1 MTAEDAGRAPA
12 RALHRMWRW
21 PVRRLL
27 IAGFGVS
34 AAGLILV
41 AVSSYVRIGSLVAD
55 QVPVTHANEALHR
68 IDVVR
73 SDIQDAER
81 GQRGYLITG
90 QPAYLT
96 PYHQALDRI
105 DDSVGW
111 LRELTAGDP
120 DQQRLLSELTATLTE
135 KLAEMD
141 QTISLRDEQ
150 GFGAAQRLV
159 LTQRGA
165 AAMERIETLV
175 ELMHARQTEHLQQ
188 LQRASARRAEATQR
202 LILWTSLLS
211 LLVIAGVGYAVT
223 RAVSV
228 PVSRVTTAARRIID
242 GNLAQRVEVSG
253 PSDLARMATLVN
265 ESMRVMASARDE
277 AMAATAA
284 KSAFLATM
292 SHEIR
297 TPMNGVIGLVALLLR
312 TDLDETQRRYAESI
326 RSAGRALVAVISDI
340 LDFSKIDA
348 GALVLDETDLNLGS
362 IVEDVLDM
370 VAETAR
376 VKKLELIGQCHH
388 DVPQWLRGDPV
399 RIRQILLN
407 FTTNAI
413 KFTDRGEVSVVVRPA
428 PRAPE
433 GDGPIVVRLQVSD
446 TGIGIDRELH
456 DRLFEAF
463 TQADVSTTRQY
474 GGSGLGLAICRELVT
489 AMGGEIGVE
498 SEPGRGSTFWCDI
511 PLKRDAA
518 TRAPQAH
525 LAGLAGMR
533 VLVADDNATTREVL
547 EEQLTSWAIVTTSA
561 ESGEQTVE
569 RLWQASIAGQPYDV
583 ALIDQVLP
591 DGDGA
596 ELAARIREHPGI
608 PPLPVVLLS
617 SETVSPERL
626 REVGIA
632 AEVRKPVQQSAL
644 FNCLIELAGE
654 ELPAAGPEAATGP
667 AAGTPPR
674 RRGRVLLVEDNAT
687 NQIVAAGVLDHLGFE
702 VDIAA
707 DGVQALNR
715 GADRG
720 YLAVLMDCQMPR
732 MDGYEATRRWRER
745 EERVAAP
752 GVAPSRT
759 PIIAMTA
766 AALREDRE
774 RCLAAGMDDYL
785 SKPFE
790 PDDLAAAL
798 GRWVDPP
805 EPEPAEGT
813 GAGPPAET
821 IADRLADLRKYAQPE
836 TITNLITTF
845 LGEAPGQLA
854 ALDLAVGAGDADA
867 VRHAAHGL
875 RGAASNLG
883 AGAMASVCELLEV
896 SARNHDLT
904 GARDALGR
912 LHLEFAGVR
921 SALRLQ
927 SEHKSA

>member
-1 MTAEDAGRAPA
+1 M
-12 RALHRMWRW
+12 ALHRMWRW
-21 PVRRLL
+21 PVRWLL
-27 IAGFGVS
+27 IAGFGV
-34 AAGLILV
+34 AAAALILV
-41 AVSSYVRIGSLVAD
+41 AVGSYMQIGALVSD
-55 QVPVTHANEALHR
+55 QVPVAHANAALHR

-90 QPAYLT
+90 QEAYLT
-96 PYHQALDRI
+96 PYYQALGRI
-105 DDSVGW
+105 DDNVER
-111 LRELTAGDP
+111 LRRLTAGDP
-120 DQQRLLSELTATLTE
+120 DQARLMSDLTASLTD
-135 KLAEMD
+135 KLAEMN
-141 QTISLRDEQ
+141 QTISLRHDQ
-150 GFGAAQRLV
+150 GFRAAQRLV
-159 LTQRGA
+159 LTQHGA
-165 AAMERIETLV
+165 RAMDRIETLV
-175 ELMHARQTEHLQQ
+175 QLMHARQSQQLQQ
-188 LQRASARRAEATQR
+188 LQQLSVKRAESTQR

-211 LLVIAGVGYAVT
+211 LLVVAVVGYAVT

-242 GNLAQRVEVSG
+242 GNLAQRVDVSG
-253 PSDLARMATLVN
+253 PSDLAQMATLVN
-265 ESMRVMASARDE
+265 NSMQVMASARDE

-312 TDLDETQRRYAESI
+312 TDLDATQRRYAESI

-348 GALVLDETDLNLGS
+348 GALVLDQTDLNLGS
-362 IVEDVLDM
+362 ILEDVLDM

-399 RIRQILLN
+399 RVRQILLN

-413 KFTDRGEVSVVVRPA
+413 KFTDRGEVSVVIRPA
-428 PRAPE
+428 PAAPAA
-433 GDGPIVVRLQVSD
+433 DGPVVVRLQVSD
-446 TGIGIDRELH
+446 TGIGISPEIH
-456 DRLFEAF
+456 DRLFDAF

-489 AMGGEIGVE
+489 AMDGEIGVE

-518 TRAPQAH
+518 TRAPEAH
-525 LAGLAGMR
+525 LASLAGMR

-547 EEQLTSWAIVTTSA
+547 EEQLTSWAIATTSV
-561 ESGEQTVE
+561 ESGAQTVE
-569 RLWQASIAGQPYDV
+569 QLWQASIAGQPYDV
-583 ALIDQVLP
+583 ALIDQVMP

-617 SETVSPERL
+617 SETVAPERL

-654 ELPAAGPEAATGP
+654 EVPAEPETAAVPAAVTARP
-667 AAGTPPR
+667 
-674 RRGRVLLVEDNAT
+674 RRGRVLLVEDNTT

-707 DGVQALNR
+707 DGVQALDR

-745 EERVAAP
+745 EQEAAAP
-752 GVAPSRT
+752 GVAPHRT

-798 GRWVDPP
+798 GRWLEQP
-805 EPEPAEGT
+805 EPEPADVPT
-813 GAGPPAET
+813 AGLPAQT
-821 IADRLADLRKYAQPE
+821 IADRLAELRKYAQPE

-845 LGEAPGQLA
+845 LDEAPSQLA
-854 ALDLAVGAGDADA
+854 ALDLAVCEGDADA
-867 VRHAAHGL
+867 VRLAAHGL
-875 RGAASNLG
+875 RGAASSLG

-896 SARNHDLT
+896 SASNHDLT

-912 LHLEFAGVR
+912 LHIEFAGVR
-921 SALRLQ
+921 GALHLQ
-927 SEHKSA
+927 SGGEPPGTSEIPT